1 MSERLTKPKGGG
13 EDSNFIVMGSWMS
26 RVTEIENTTDQT
38 MELRECP
45 EGDPEGKG
53 SEPILLHPHK
63 SKWIPATKFCQH
75 SHDAARPRHLI
86 LVSSNGGGGSPETF
100 ATTDFITFEKFVIFR
115 RENENI
121 GVQTSRAKGTGFR
134 RINDHEQADTR
145 NLQVVRETTL

>member
-1 MSERLTKPKGGG
+1 
-13 EDSNFIVMGSWMS
+13 MGSCMS

-38 MELRECP
+38 LELRECP

-86 LVSSNGGGGSPETF
+86 LVSSNGGGGNPETF
-100 ATTDFITFEKFVIFR
+100 ATTDFITFEKFVIFP
-115 RENENI
+115 RENGNI
-121 GVQTSRAKGTGFR
+121 RVQTSRAKGTGFR
-134 RINDHEQADTR
+134 RIKLVKCLNPFIQSP
-145 NLQVVRETTL
+145 